1 MGFITGIQCDG
12 CGLEMFFASIEPKW
26 LITDR
31 ARKEGWSIGKWHLC
45 PECKKHRR
53 ELIKDGTLES

>member
-26 LITDR
+26 LLVDR
-31 ARKEGWSIGKWHLC
+31 ARKEGWSIGKWNLC

-53 ELIKDGTLES
+53 ELAKDGMLEH